1 MSLAPLS
8 LSNLEFYMFAHRG
21 NRREGFCLVTA
32 EAIYRMDGEN

>member
-8 LSNLEFYMFAHRG
+8 LSNLEFYMFAYRG
-21 NRREGFCLVTA
+21 NRPGSMRLVTA